1 MTVYAFDFDGT
12 ITTKDTFIEFIRFA
26 KGDISTFAGFMLYA
40 PILAMMKLKLY
51 PNWKAKQQ
59 LFAHFFKGTNTE
71 VFETLCE
78 RFAKERATII
88 RPQAFEEIRRALQAE
103 NKVLVITA
111 SIDKWVRPFFDEF
124 GEKIQVLGTNIESKE
139 GKITGKFISRNCY
152 GKEKVNRLKEIFPN
166 RNEYELIAFGDSK
179 GDKELLENADKGYFK
194 PFRGE

>member
-1 MTVYAFDFDGT
+1 MKVYAFDFDGT

-78 RFAKERATII
+78 LYKRRI
-88 RPQAFEEIRRALQAE
+88 R
-103 NKVLVITA
+103 
-111 SIDKWVRPFFDEF
+111 
-124 GEKIQVLGTNIESKE
+124 
-139 GKITGKFISRNCY
+139 Y
-152 GKEKVNRLKEIFPN
+152 
-166 RNEYELIAFGDSK
+166 
-179 GDKELLENADKGYFK
+179 
-194 PFRGE
+194 